1 MWISKLSLEN
11 IRGFV
16 GDENVIAPSRNIN
29 LIVGQ
34 NNSGKSTILNAIYF
48 LQNNLSL
55 TLDDIRKD
63 KELGNILLT
72 LENVP
77 NHFNGNKSFHKE
89 CHPFVVFRFNKINT
103 EVMGFIPSL
112 GVENPSSEPIK
123 DNHSKF
129 FYIQSSEPYNL
140 IYSHL
145 SKRKVSY
152 GDESVKSEYKNKVT
166 GDYRYLNSKID
177 GLCSSSLPQ
186 GEDFRKICKDVLHFP
201 ISTVATDNNSGGK
214 EPVLELSP
222 TSKIPITKMGEGVTS
237 LLGLFVDLCVAENKV
252 FLIEEPENDI
262 HPKALKALLELIIK
276 KSENNQFFISTHS
289 NIVTK
294 YLGSRK
300 GSKVFKVSMS
310 FGENRLPISEIEEVE
325 NEPVARLRLLEDL
338 GYEPF
343 DFGQWKAWLIL
354 EESSAEVI
362 IRDFLIP
369 TFVPELKDKLRT
381 YSAGSRDEVKPRFN
395 DFRNLFV
402 FIHLEES
409 YKNRAWVLIDGGD
422 KEKEIIDEMKKTFSK
437 SGWHSE
443 NFQQLK
449 HHDFENYYPETFNDE
464 VSHILSLTDKNEK
477 RTQKRNLIEKV
488 KQWIKDNPKQAEMEF
503 AKSGKEIIS
512 ILRKIAKQVC

>member
-1 MWISKLSLEN
+1 MWISQLSLEN

-16 GDENVIAPSRNIN
+16 GNENVIAPSRNIN
-29 LIVGQ
+29 VIVGQ
-34 NNSGKSTILNAIYF
+34 NNSGKSTILNAVYF
-48 LQNNLSL
+48 LQNPYSF
-55 TLDDIRKD
+55 TLDDLRKD
-63 KELGNILLT
+63 KEIGNIFLT

-77 NHFNGNKSFHKE
+77 NHFNRNKSFLE
-89 CHPFVVFRFNKINT
+89 ENHPHIFFRFNKYNS
-103 EVMGFIPSL
+103 EVNAIIPSL
-112 GVENPSSEPIK
+112 DITKPFNEPIK

-129 FYIQSSEPYNL
+129 FFINSNEPDNL

-152 GDESVKSEYKNKVT
+152 GEESVKSEYKNKIT

-177 GLCSSSLPQ
+177 GLCSSSLPS
-186 GEDFRKICKDVLHFP
+186 GDEFRKICKDVLNFP
-201 ISTVATDNNSGGK
+201 ISTVSTDNNNGGK

-237 LLGLFVDLCVAENKV
+237 LLGMFVDLCVAENKV

-294 YLGSRK
+294 YLGSRE
-300 GSKVFKVSMS
+300 GAKVFKVSMS
-310 FGENRLPISEIEEVE
+310 FSENRLPISEIEEVE
-325 NEPVARLRLLEDL
+325 NAPIARLRLLEEL

-369 TFVPELKDKLRT
+369 TFVPELMDKLRT
-381 YSAGSRDEVKPRFN
+381 YSAGSRDEVEPRFN
-395 DFRNLFV
+395 DFKNLFV

-409 YKNRAWVLIDGGD
+409 YKNRAWVLIDGGE
-422 KEKEIIDEMKKTFSK
+422 KEKEIIDGMKKTFSK

-443 NFQQLK
+443 NFQQLT

-464 VSHILSLTDKNEK
+464 VTRILKLIDKKDK
-477 RTQKRNLIEKV
+477 RVQKRNLIEKV
-488 KQWIKDNPKQAEMEF
+488 KQWAKDNPKQAKKEF
-503 AKSGKEIIS
+503 AESAKEIVV